1 MRKVLALSYMM
12 GFSLA
17 LAVGKALP
25 GIVAILLFAPTGAF
39 NVAGFTATQAFT
51 LFTTSFVFSYFVS
64 NQFPTSPPNISNWI
78 MGL

>member
-12 GFSLA
+12 GCSLA
-17 LAVGKALP
+17 LAAGKALP
-25 GIVAILLFAPTGAF
+25 GIVAILLFSTAP
-39 NVAGFTATQAFT
+39 AGVFQTFFGGTLGIAST
-51 LFTTSFVFSYFVS
+51 LFGYFVS

>member
-12 GFSLA
+12 GCSLA

-25 GIVAILLFAPTGAF
+25 GIVAILLFSTAPAGVFSSFGLLGLGITG
-39 NVAGFTATQAFT
+39 T
-51 LFTTSFVFSYFVS
+51 LFGYFVS
-64 NQFPTSPPNISNWI
+64 NQFPTSPPAISNWI